1 MYQYINHNSIC
12 LPIIQKGINCLSR
25 SSMVFESLL
34 SIVTV
39 GIYVRFIHIL
49 RYGKLIIYL
58 MFFFYPRSSRNTHA
72 RGGKMTTREE
82 G

>member
-1 MYQYINHNSIC
+1 MPSYKA
-12 LPIIQKGINCLSR
+12 KGINCLSH

-58 MFFFYPRSSRNTHA
+58 DVFLFYPKSRRNTHA
-72 RGGKMTTREE
+72 RGGR
-82 G
+82 